1 MAIISFGLDY
11 LENYFDIVHKMRK
24 EAEHALSPV
33 EEILAALFTRGL
45 CQMIVIFNFFEQKGA

>member
-11 LENYFDIVHKMRK
+11 LENYFDIVHKIRK

-33 EEILAALFTRGL
+33 EEILAAYSQEDFVR
-45 CQMIVIFNFFEQKGA
+45 